1 MKNASENMDL
11 ATTILSR
18 FDLLFIVKDEKNMQ
32 RDMQI
37 ARHVLNSH
45 ARGAVEQSNA
55 NGDSNANGPLDPSSP
70 EFLRRYIDFCRR
82 RLVPHHTFNTL
93 VLVPKFQT
101 LAFLVFRCHP
111 RLGEGAAK
119 RLRDYYVEIRQ
130 RARQRM
136 VDALHSGAHGGPPIP
151 ITVRQLEA
159 IVRISESLA
168 RMELQPYAKEEHVE
182 EAIRLFRTST
192 LDAAEAGV
200 QTSMAPT
207 GEQRAEI
214 QAIEVQV
221 PSLWTLGPSRHCT
234 NALLAG

>member
-1 MKNASENMDL
+1 
-11 ATTILSR
+11 
-18 FDLLFIVKDEKNMQ
+18 
-32 RDMQI
+32 
-37 ARHVLNSH
+37 
-45 ARGAVEQSNA
+45 
-55 NGDSNANGPLDPSSP
+55 
-70 EFLRRYIDFCRR
+70 
-82 RLVPHHTFNTL
+82 
-93 VLVPKFQT
+93 
-101 LAFLVFRCHP
+101 
-111 RLGEGAAK
+111 
-119 RLRDYYVEIRQ
+119 
-130 RARQRM
+130 M

-221 PSLWTLGPSRHCT
+221 YSLSTIHPSRGRCARGHV
-234 NALLAG
+234 G